1 MFVTNW
7 LSRGTN
13 AGKITHR
20 AIRSA
25 LDVNAVLVMKRLLI
39 GVALAAGLLLVPGG
53 VRGAVVIDSILV
65 RIYDN
70 AGVQSSDLNDALKQS
85 REILRRAEVSV
96 DWVQCPARPTG
107 SPPAICDTSP
117 APGEMVVRL
126 VEGAEKD
133 RDRRPLGQPLL
144 DRGAGVFA
152 TVFINRVNRFADV
165 AQFSR
170 STILARAIAHE
181 IGHLILGTN
190 NHSESGLM
198 REVWTVEQLL
208 RNRPE
213 DWQFSPAQTFE
224 LRSAWL
230 NGGALASK
238 TQPPPARRPRT

>member
-1 MFVTNW
+1 
-7 LSRGTN
+7 
-13 AGKITHR
+13 
-20 AIRSA
+20 
-25 LDVNAVLVMKRLLI
+25 MKRLLI
-39 GVALAAGLLLVPGG
+39 GVALAAGMLVVPGG
-53 VRGAVVIDSILV
+53 VRGAVIIDSILV

-70 AGVQSSDLNDALKQS
+70 AGVLPSDLNEALKQS

-96 DWVQCPARPTG
+96 DWVQCPARRTG
-107 SPPAICDTSP
+107 SVPAICDTPP
-117 APGEMVVRL
+117 AKSEMVVRL

-144 DRGAGVFA
+144 DRGTGVFA
-152 TVFINRVNRFADV
+152 TVFMNRVNRFADV

-170 STILARAIAHE
+170 STILGRAIAHE

-230 NGGALASK
+230 AGGALASK
-238 TQPPPARRPRT
+238 SQTPSARPRS

>member
-1 MFVTNW
+1 MLLIN
-7 LSRGTN
+7 
-13 AGKITHR
+13 
-20 AIRSA
+20 
-25 LDVNAVLVMKRLLI
+25 RLLI
-39 GVALAAGLLLVPGG
+39 VFAIAAVIFVPAGVG
-53 VRGAVVIDSILV
+53 GAVIIDSILV

-70 AGVQSSDLNDALKQS
+70 AGVVVSDLNDALKQS

-96 DWVQCPARPTG
+96 DWVQCPAPARRTG
-107 SPPAICDTSP
+107 PIPAICDTT
-117 APGEMVVRL
+117 PGHSEIVVRL

-144 DRGAGVFA
+144 DRGTGVFA
-152 TVFINRVNRFADV
+152 TVFMNRVNRFADV
-165 AQFSR
+165 AQYSR
-170 STILARAIAHE
+170 STILGRAIAHE

-190 NHSESGLM
+190 NHSETGLM

-230 NGGALASK
+230 AGGALASK
-238 TQPPPARRPRT
+238 SQAAPARRPRT